1 MKSIIMIATVLM
13 LGLLQTVAFSN
24 EYAPKDNDRIV
35 LYKVSSENENA
46 PMYSGYFRDSNG
58 VVHDVA
64 VWSGITENYLS
75 GSVTVETSE

>member
-13 LGLLQTVAFSN
+13 LGLLQTVAFAN

>member
-1 MKSIIMIATVLM
+1 MKSLIILSTVIM
-13 LGLLQTVAFSN
+13 LGALQSVAFSN
-24 EYAPKDNDRIV
+24 DYAPENNDRIV

-46 PMYSGYFRDSNG
+46 PLYSGYFRDSNG

-64 VWSGITENYLS
+64 VWSGITDNYLS